1 MLCNRIFHG
10 KTSHGGLLSA
20 IGVLF
25 VVFGMGVAQARIID
39 QNHNGISDVWEWI
52 YNAYG
57 VDPHA
62 DPDGDGFSNLQEAI
76 ADTNPFDSNSCPF
89 IPIFAN
95 TETNFSV
102 TVPCSLGKLYQL
114 QSSTALGQT
123 NWVVEASVEAREGA
137 NITLTAPN
145 SSVAKFYRVAISD
158 VSTSGGGLT
167 DWEAYQLG
175 LDPANPFSN
184 TQQDSFGNAVSD
196 YTYATNLLSSQNV
209 ITIEATGAGATE
221 PDPGVNSTLSGQFTV
236 TRGGFPLNAITVN
249 LRPGGP
255 GVGFATAGV
264 DYVALPTS
272 VYLGAGVSSQTITL
286 TPMANTNLATPVLA
300 QLQLF
305 PGANYAVGAASSAS
319 VVIYPSPTASGT
331 GLLGQYYTNASATF
345 TNSANFNPTNLLLT
359 RIDPVVDFLWSNGM
373 SPNLSNGLYTVRW
386 TGQVQPQ
393 FSDTYFF
400 DVASDDGC
408 RLWVNGQLLV
418 DKWRSQ
424 WVTDWT
430 NAIELQAG
438 VRYDLELDYLQTGG
452 WAQAH
457 LFWYSADQ
465 AKEIIPSAC
474 LYPSNSAGNSG
485 SNAPAV
491 VTSPLNAV
499 AFLGQPFSFTV
510 TGANLPL
517 GFTANGL
524 PPGLSFN
531 GASGLVSGVPTL
543 AGSFQ
548 VTLIASNAVGLGASV
563 LNITVMNTENSV
575 VQEIWTDVPGI
586 YVTNIPTGAPANI
599 TNVLGALAGT
609 VNYGDNYGERIRGF
623 FTPPV
628 TGNYYF
634 WIAGS
639 DSAQLWISDDNQEI
653 NRVLRSWVTPTNNP
667 TKSGEKGTTPQQ
679 WNLQASQQSPW
690 LALVAGQ
697 QYYVE
702 ILHKAGAGSGDNWS
716 VGWLQDPTG
725 TNTTPAGVVPNY
737 LLSRYYPP
745 LPSSIP
751 GTLYTANMLALP
763 GVVSEGVGSATL
775 RVSADGTQATL
786 NITVNNLSG
795 SPTGQSVNSDP
806 YLGYPDELLFDIAA
820 AKPQGSGGY
829 LWKIKGAGPLAASDV
844 LEIIS
849 EGKTSIVIE
858 STAYANGEIGGHF
871 TLANG
876 SQTFTAPPAPPAWPN
891 DSANSNASVRFLNQA
906 TFGASAEDIAAVKAE
921 GYSGWLTRQFALPA
935 SHSLTN
941 VWATANAGALDSY
954 PSQVWFNN
962 WWQQSITAPDQLR
975 QRVAFA
981 LSEIFVVSENNAN
994 LSGHADAL
1002 ASFYDVLVDN
1012 AFGNYRTLL
1021 EDVTLHPSMGL
1032 YLSMLGNDAGSIIT
1046 GIHADENYAREVQQL
1061 FSIGLNRE
1069 WPDGTL
1075 ILDSQDNLVP
1085 TYNQNV
1091 VMGFA
1096 SVFTGWNWYQTN
1108 QVKGRLP
1115 SNWWPYSNY
1124 TNSMVLVPTHHELG
1138 TKLLLDNIMLPQ
1150 AWGNQTVPSATND
1163 AYCAKDLESALDTI
1177 FNNQN
1182 VAPFICRQ
1190 LIQRLVTS
1198 NPSRDYVYRVAQVFN
1213 DDGTGVR
1220 GNLKAVVQAI
1230 LLDYEARSSNMVS
1243 QPTFGKQ
1250 REPLLR
1256 ITAVARAFPAP
1267 PDLHGSYSQTANL
1280 ISVTTPTPH
1289 MLNSGATVWLTFS
1302 GSDAPIDQ
1310 AYTITTINTKEF
1322 TIHAPQLLSGA
1333 YTETNG
1339 LITANIAGNGLAAGN
1354 SVYLTFSS
1362 GGSSSGLFQVANV
1375 LDSAHFTATNSDL
1388 SPRSGNCLL
1397 PELSVLGYSQ
1407 VGTVVTVITAGP
1419 HGLKAGN
1426 KIFVNFNSSG
1436 NASGI
1441 YQVVRVP
1448 EATQFTITS
1457 ATSANQTQG
1466 GISVYPLLAPSLS
1479 GQGSVVVRENTWNMG
1494 YTDMGS
1500 NTSLSQSPLR
1510 APTVFNYF
1518 YPDYQFPGTLAS
1530 AGLTTPEF
1538 QLTSASSVALQ
1549 MNFAE
1554 GGIFNWGNT
1563 NGLSSFNGGSGAIYV
1578 NLNPWMTADFTS
1590 NTGIPNLVNV
1600 LNTRLLAGQ
1609 LSPDAQAAIVDY
1621 VTDNNNFPCS
1631 SPPTDAQM
1639 YDRVRS
1645 VVHLMTSAP
1654 DFIIQK

>member
-1 MLCNRIFHG
+1 
-10 KTSHGGLLSA
+10 
-20 IGVLF
+20 
-25 VVFGMGVAQARIID
+25 
-39 QNHNGISDVWEWI
+39 
-52 YNAYG
+52 
-57 VDPHA
+57 
-62 DPDGDGFSNLQEAI
+62 
-76 ADTNPFDSNSCPF
+76 
-89 IPIFAN
+89 
-95 TETNFSV
+95 
-102 TVPCSLGKLYQL
+102 
-114 QSSTALGQT
+114 
-123 NWVVEASVEAREGA
+123 
-137 NITLTAPN
+137 
-145 SSVAKFYRVAISD
+145 
-158 VSTSGGGLT
+158 
-167 DWEAYQLG
+167 
-175 LDPANPFSN
+175 
-184 TQQDSFGNAVSD
+184 
-196 YTYATNLLSSQNV
+196 
-209 ITIEATGAGATE
+209 
-221 PDPGVNSTLSGQFTV
+221 
-236 TRGGFPLNAITVN
+236 
-249 LRPGGP
+249 
-255 GVGFATAGV
+255 
-264 DYVALPTS
+264 
-272 VYLGAGVSSQTITL
+272 
-286 TPMANTNLATPVLA
+286 
-300 QLQLF
+300 
-305 PGANYAVGAASSAS
+305 
-319 VVIYPSPTASGT
+319 
-331 GLLGQYYTNASATF
+331 
-345 TNSANFNPTNLLLT
+345 
-359 RIDPVVDFLWSNGM
+359 
-373 SPNLSNGLYTVRW
+373 
-386 TGQVQPQ
+386 
-393 FSDTYFF
+393 
-400 DVASDDGC
+400 
-408 RLWVNGQLLV
+408 
-418 DKWRSQ
+418 
-424 WVTDWT
+424 
-430 NAIELQAG
+430 
-438 VRYDLELDYLQTGG
+438 
-452 WAQAH
+452 
-457 LFWYSADQ
+457 
-465 AKEIIPSAC
+465 
-474 LYPSNSAGNSG
+474 
-485 SNAPAV
+485 
-491 VTSPLNAV
+491 
-499 AFLGQPFSFTV
+499 
-510 TGANLPL
+510 
-517 GFTANGL
+517 
-524 PPGLSFN
+524 
-531 GASGLVSGVPTL
+531 
-543 AGSFQ
+543 
-548 VTLIASNAVGLGASV
+548 
-563 LNITVMNTENSV
+563 
-575 VQEIWTDVPGI
+575 
-586 YVTNIPTGAPANI
+586 
-599 TNVLGALAGT
+599 
-609 VNYGDNYGERIRGF
+609 
-623 FTPPV
+623 
-628 TGNYYF
+628 
-634 WIAGS
+634 
-639 DSAQLWISDDNQEI
+639 
-653 NRVLRSWVTPTNNP
+653 
-667 TKSGEKGTTPQQ
+667 
-679 WNLQASQQSPW
+679 
-690 LALVAGQ
+690 
-697 QYYVE
+697 
-702 ILHKAGAGSGDNWS
+702 
-716 VGWLQDPTG
+716 
-725 TNTTPAGVVPNY
+725 
-737 LLSRYYPP
+737 
-745 LPSSIP
+745 
-751 GTLYTANMLALP
+751 
-763 GVVSEGVGSATL
+763 
-775 RVSADGTQATL
+775 
-786 NITVNNLSG
+786 
-795 SPTGQSVNSDP
+795 
-806 YLGYPDELLFDIAA
+806 
-820 AKPQGSGGY
+820 
-829 LWKIKGAGPLAASDV
+829 
-844 LEIIS
+844 
-849 EGKTSIVIE
+849 
-858 STAYANGEIGGHF
+858 
-871 TLANG
+871 
-876 SQTFTAPPAPPAWPN
+876 
-891 DSANSNASVRFLNQA
+891 
-906 TFGASAEDIAAVKAE
+906 
-921 GYSGWLTRQFALPA
+921 
-935 SHSLTN
+935 
-941 VWATANAGALDSY
+941 
-954 PSQVWFNN
+954 
-962 WWQQSITAPDQLR
+962 
-975 QRVAFA
+975 
-981 LSEIFVVSENNAN
+981 
-994 LSGHADAL
+994 
-1002 ASFYDVLVDN
+1002 
-1012 AFGNYRTLL
+1012 
-1021 EDVTLHPSMGL
+1021 
-1032 YLSMLGNDAGSIIT
+1032 
-1046 GIHADENYAREVQQL
+1046 
-1061 FSIGLNRE
+1061 
-1069 WPDGTL
+1069 
-1075 ILDSQDNLVP
+1075 
-1085 TYNQNV
+1085 
-1091 VMGFA
+1091 
-1096 SVFTGWNWYQTN
+1096 
-1108 QVKGRLP
+1108 
-1115 SNWWPYSNY
+1115 
-1124 TNSMVLVPTHHELG
+1124 MVLVPTHHELG

-1362 GGSSSGLFQVANV
+1362 GGASSGLFQVANV

-1494 YTDMGS
+1494 YTDMGY